1 MPYQHALVGDLMT
14 AISEHQVEPLVGSP
28 AGQGVVWSTNVEPVA
43 DVVNRLVIQ
52 ANDALHRLTPTER

>member
-28 AGQGVVWSTNVEPVA
+28 AGQGVVWPTNVEPVA
-43 DVVNRLVIQ
+43 DVVNRLVTQ
-52 ANDALHRLTPTER
+52 ANDALHRLTP